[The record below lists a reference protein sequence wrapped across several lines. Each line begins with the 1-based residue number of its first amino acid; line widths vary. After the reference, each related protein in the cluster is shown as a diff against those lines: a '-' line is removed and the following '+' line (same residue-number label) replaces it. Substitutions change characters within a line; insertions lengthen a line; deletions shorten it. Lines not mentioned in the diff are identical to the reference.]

1 MPDTA
6 LRDIECGTPTGIC
19 QTLGNRCDITYSR
32 VVIVRHKATH
42 QLIVLKPPHGM
53 QADTAVVHP
62 SDLRLDKGRKTLFS
76 LFLSLD
82 RCTHSSVLTVF
93 LHKQRALNHC
103 RAFRQLSSNVHVL
116 AACVCMHMVY

>member
-6 LRDIECGTPTGIC
+6 LRDTECGTPTWTC
-19 QTLGNRCDITYSR
+19 QTLGNRCDITCSR
-32 VVIVRHKATH
+32 VVIVRQKATH

-76 LFLSLD
+76 LSNSLD
-82 RCTHSSVLTVF
+82 RCTHSSVLI
-93 LHKQRALNHC
+93 LL
-103 RAFRQLSSNVHVL
+103 
-116 AACVCMHMVY
+116 